1 MQTESNNDI
10 LTKEENKIDKN
21 MKITNNESFKRKLDD
36 DDNNSSKKIILK
48 KLRNTIVIRISMT
61 IMMLLINDL

>member
-1 MQTESNNDI
+1 MQTEPNNDI

-21 MKITNNESFKRKLDD
+21 MKITNNESFKRKLDN
-36 DDNNSSKKIILK
+36 DDNNSNKKIILK